1 MAWKLKLSHCGYH
14 FWGLCLSVRLPGPH
28 HHHLSVLAPKILS
41 SPNFQVQA
49 RTAGS
54 FLILVMNGSWRQTL
68 LSPMGPLCPQHT
80 NWRYKTLKLFPSSL
94 LKWSTQLLL
103 QGPFPLTL
111 PHSSW
116 EAQHDSPFGSQALPS
131 IVVTFSPSQGP
142 HQLPLTHVFFP
153 SLSLSPST
161 MENLYPTSRW
171 EASSY
176 ALISFSKVTSS
187 PIKHFPHSPMP
198 SVSWANELCTPLAI
212 QGWTERWPVKKE

>member
-1 MAWKLKLSHCGYH
+1 MSGYLVLTTTIYPCWH
-14 FWGLCLSVRLPGPH
+14 QRFCPHPTFRYKPAQLGP
-28 HHHLSVLAPKILS
+28 S
-41 SPNFQVQA
+41 
-49 RTAGS
+49 S
-54 FLILVMNGSWRQTL
+54 FLSWMDHEDRLSYPQWGHYVLSTL
-68 LSPMGPLCPQHT
+68 T
-80 NWRYKTLKLFPSSL
+80 WRYKTLKLFPSSL
-94 LKWSTQLLL
+94 FKWSTQLLL
-103 QGPFPLTL
+103 QGPFPLIL

-153 SLSLSPST
+153 SSSLSPST